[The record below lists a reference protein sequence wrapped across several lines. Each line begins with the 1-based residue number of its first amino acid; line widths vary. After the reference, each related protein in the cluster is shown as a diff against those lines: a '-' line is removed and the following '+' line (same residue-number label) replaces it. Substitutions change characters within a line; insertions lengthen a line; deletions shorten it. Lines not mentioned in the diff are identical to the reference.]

1 MSGMV
6 TDVRPRLHLR
16 KGDMV
21 EVLGGKYRGKRG
33 KVLEILPRARR
44 GARAIVEGVN
54 VVKRHVKP
62 NRKVPQGG
70 IVEKEAPLPTARLM
84 VVCAK
89 CGEAARVGRRFLG
102 DGTKVRYCKRCGEQ
116 LEK

>member
-1 MSGMV
+1 MSV
-6 TDVRPRLHLR
+6 IEARPRLHLR

-33 KVLEILPRARR
+33 KVLQVLPER
-44 GARAIVEGVN
+44 GRVIVEGVN

-70 IVEKEAPLPTARLM
+70 IVEKEAPLPAARLM

-89 CGEAARVGRRFLG
+89 CGEASRLGHRYLG
-102 DGTKVRYCKRCGEQ
+102 DGTKVRYCKHCGEQ
-116 LEK
+116 LEA

>member
-1 MSGMV
+1 MPV
-6 TDVRPRLHLR
+6 IEVRPRLHLR

-21 EVLGGKYRGKRG
+21 EVLGGKNRGKRG
-33 KVLEILPRARR
+33 KVLQVLRER
-44 GARAIVEGVN
+44 GRAIVEGVN
-54 VVKRHVKP
+54 IVKRHVKP

-70 IVEKEAPLPTARLM
+70 IVEKEAPLPAARLM

-89 CGEAARVGRRFLG
+89 CGEASRIGHRYLG
-102 DGTKVRYCKRCGEQ
+102 DGTKVRYCKHCGEQ

>member
-1 MSGMV
+1 MPV
-6 TDVRPRLHLR
+6 VEARPRLHLR

-33 KVLEILPRARR
+33 KVLQVLPER
-44 GARAIVEGVN
+44 GRAIVEGVN

-70 IVEKEAPLPTARLM
+70 IVEKEAPLPAARLM

-89 CGEAARVGRRFLG
+89 CGEASRLGHRYLG
-102 DGTKVRYCKRCGEQ
+102 DGTKVRFCKHCGEQ

>member
-1 MSGMV
+1 MAAVVKLGRS
-6 TDVRPRLHLR
+6 HLR

-21 EVLGGKYRGKRG
+21 EVVGGKFRGKRG
-33 KVLEILPRARR
+33 RVLQILADRSRAV
-44 GARAIVEGVN
+44 VEGVN

-84 VVCAK
+84 VVCSK
-89 CGEAARVGRRFLG
+89 CGEASRTGHRFLA
-102 DGTKVRYCKRCGEQ
+102 DGSKVRYCKRCGEQ
-116 LEK
+116 VEK